1 MWEVYLARKAVTYV
15 CQECGASSSKWIG
28 QCEVCSNW
36 NTFVEEAIPTITPKG
51 LSSGKGQKLKFQSL
65 SEKTEHPP
73 RQISSIK
80 EFDRVT
86 GGGMVKGSALLV
98 GGDPGIGKSTLLMQ
112 VAAQLSFSINTV
124 YISGEEAISQLRLRA
139 DRLGVAE
146 SKVGLAA
153 ATSVRDILAS
163 LDDTNGPDLVIIDS
177 IQTMF
182 VDNIDSAPG
191 SVAQVRTSAQEMIR
205 LAKSKGFALILV
217 GHVTKEGQIA
227 GPRILEHMVDTVLYF
242 EGDRSHQFRILRSVK
257 NRFGATDEIGVFE
270 MTGKGLIEVTNP
282 STLFLGNREED
293 VPGSAVFAGMEGS
306 RPLLV
311 EIQSLNTPS
320 SLGTPR
326 RSVVGWD
333 SSRLAMIM
341 AVLEARCGLSL
352 ANMDVFL
359 NVAGGLKINEPAAD
373 LSVAAALISSIS
385 KVALPSQTIVFGE
398 IGLSGEIRSVPQ
410 VNARLKE
417 ASKLGF
423 SHAIIPTPQRVIKNH
438 NNDRAALKVNGLKVT
453 EVSKLEDLISLF
465 IQPSEKKLNPKEK
478 TKTLLEQKHG

>member
-1 MWEVYLARKAVTYV
+1 
-15 CQECGASSSKWIG
+15 
-28 QCEVCSNW
+28 
-36 NTFVEEAIPTITPKG
+36 
-51 LSSGKGQKLKFQSL
+51 
-65 SEKTEHPP
+65 
-73 RQISSIK
+73 
-80 EFDRVT
+80 
-86 GGGMVKGSALLV
+86 
-98 GGDPGIGKSTLLMQ
+98 
-112 VAAQLSFSINTV
+112 
-124 YISGEEAISQLRLRA
+124 
-139 DRLGVAE
+139 
-146 SKVGLAA
+146 
-153 ATSVRDILAS
+153 
-163 LDDTNGPDLVIIDS
+163 
-177 IQTMF
+177 
-182 VDNIDSAPG
+182 
-191 SVAQVRTSAQEMIR
+191 
-205 LAKSKGFALILV
+205 
-217 GHVTKEGQIA
+217 
-227 GPRILEHMVDTVLYF
+227 MVDTVLYF

-293 VPGSAVFAGMEGS
+293 VPGSAVFAGMEGT

-326 RSVVGWD
+326 RAVVGWD

-373 LSVAAALISSIS
+373 LSVAAALISSLS

-438 NNDRAALKVNGLKVT
+438 NDDRAALKINGLRIT

-465 IQPSEKKLNPKEK
+465 IQPSEKKINPKEK